1 MYAMRG
7 NAHATFKFI
16 TLIFVIIV
24 TMQEQTQKGK
34 KAERVYDA
42 CHAYHMCVGD
52 SKYKKKRQCILT
64 YAPP

>member
-34 KAERVYDA
+34 KQNGYTMHVMRII
-42 CHAYHMCVGD
+42 CG
-52 SKYKKKRQCILT
+52 
-64 YAPP
+64 